1 MTQRFGQNGETG
13 HEEVKD
19 LMSFDHSIQVPVNV
33 RGSPRELVTSEDKQ
47 TCEHM
52 MQPPDSKRNAKITWP
67 ASSSSNKTELRKF
80 DNDVI
85 LSLTAICKR
94 NRQEDWRHSNRKAQG
109 RSSQIWQE
117 YEFQPRGV
125 AKKEWTTVRDYR
137 LWLNIDKYKRKTVY
151 YEKTR
156 YCKRKK
162 GTMGRETT
170 PGSSYMDDWKTLSV
184 CLVWRSNQQSSS
196 LTLKNERRLK

>member
-1 MTQRFGQNGETG
+1 MTQRFGHNGETG
-13 HEEVKD
+13 HEEVQD

-67 ASSSSNKTELRKF
+67 ASSSSNKAELRKF

-85 LSLTAICKR
+85 LSLTIICKR
-94 NRQEDWRHSNRKAQG
+94 NRQEDWRHGNHKAQS

-117 YEFQPRGV
+117 YELQPRGA
-125 AKKEWTTVRDYR
+125 AKR
-137 LWLNIDKYKRKTVY
+137 
-151 YEKTR
+151 
-156 YCKRKK
+156 
-162 GTMGRETT
+162 
-170 PGSSYMDDWKTLSV
+170 
-184 CLVWRSNQQSSS
+184 
-196 LTLKNERRLK
+196 NERQWEITGFGWIMMNIRERLYIMRRPEIAREKRERSKARARFTSNHFQFKLRFEKAKSREGYQLETR

>member
-13 HEEVKD
+13 HEEVQD

-52 MQPPDSKRNAKITWP
+52 MQPPYSKRNAKITWP

-94 NRQEDWRHSNRKAQG
+94 NRQEDWRHSNRKALG

-137 LWLNIDKYKRKTVY
+137 LWLNIDKYKRKTEY

-170 PGSSYMDDWKTLSV
+170 PGSSYMDDW
-184 CLVWRSNQQSSS
+184 
-196 LTLKNERRLK
+196 